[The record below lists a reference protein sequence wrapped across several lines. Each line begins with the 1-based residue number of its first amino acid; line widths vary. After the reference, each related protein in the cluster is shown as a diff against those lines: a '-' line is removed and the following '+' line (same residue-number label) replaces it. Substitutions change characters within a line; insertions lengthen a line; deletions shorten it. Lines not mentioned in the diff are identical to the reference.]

1 MMACTRRSASSLAGW
16 KTVVRLLARG
26 AAAALELRGSHRLDA
41 NAAQNLVAYVQSQR
55 DASFALI
62 EQALLGHF
70 DLVASPA
77 LWLEYESVLKRKNI
91 VALHGLASSDI
102 DDILNALA
110 AVVHPVQS
118 HYLWHPQLRDP
129 NDEMV
134 LEAAVNGQ
142 ASCLV
147 TLNTRDFIPAA
158 EQWQIDLRLPGKF
171 LQLLE
176 NPS

>member
-1 MMACTRRSASSLAGW
+1 MKLRVVLDTNILVAGLASQ
-16 KTVVRLLARG
+16 RG
-26 AAAALELRGSHRLDA
+26 A
-41 NAAQNLVAYVQSQR
+41 
-55 DASFALI
+55 SFSLI
-62 EQALLGHF
+62 ERALLGHY

-91 VALHGLASSDI
+91 VTLHGLASSDI

-118 HYLWHPQLRDP
+118 HFLWRPQLRDP

-134 LEAAVNGQ
+134 LEAAVNGH

-147 TLNTRDFIPAA
+147 TLNSRDFIPAA
-158 EQWQIDLRLPGKF
+158 EHWQIDLRLPGKF

-176 NPS
+176 NPT

>member
-1 MMACTRRSASSLAGW
+1 M
-16 KTVVRLLARG
+16 
-26 AAAALELRGSHRLDA
+26 
-41 NAAQNLVAYVQSQR
+41 
-55 DASFALI
+55 
-62 EQALLGHF
+62 
-70 DLVASPA
+70 
-77 LWLEYESVLKRKNI
+77 LKRKNI

-102 DDILNALA
+102 DDLLNALA
-110 AVVHPVQS
+110 AVVQPVQS

-147 TLNTRDFIPAA
+147 TLNMRDFTPAA
-158 EQWQIDLRLPGKF
+158 EQWQLDLRLPGKF